1 MLKRAEGQSGRPT
14 TDRFSDA
21 EAKRLAP
28 YFTNLDT
35 PVFGL
40 KLPQEVAGALFSR
53 YSRSTKGLRRV
64 FLDEFLGDPDLGLEE
79 LLHGDPAKAGQETA
93 LKKAR
98 EFYDRVLVGYG
109 DDSVAQL
116 GGAHLACENIS
127 NVAAKLIEDSRIG
140 IAPLEKSTRY
150 VRFDQK
156 DERGEYLFFQE
167 PRIME
172 SPHRDEYLRVMRLL
186 FETYSSQMD
195 LVIQFVR
202 DLLPIE
208 AVEVRHPQTGEPLS
222 FAEVADD
229 PRLRRWA
236 ESAYRSTV
244 RAHAC
249 DVLRGYLPA
258 ATLTNVGLFGVGQA
272 YEYLLTKLYSHELAE
287 ARDLAAAMHRELNAL
302 IPSFVK
308 RARPSEYLAATAAGV
323 KARAAMVLQGTRPAP
338 AEAVTLVDYDRE
350 AEGKVVTAILYP
362 WSNQSLAT
370 LRESVA
376 RMTAEEQ
383 SAILEE
389 YLSRRRHRRDKPGRA
404 LEHVYYTFDFLGNL
418 GLYRDLQRHRI
429 LTQERQDFTV
439 IHGYDTPPEIQEAA
453 LEPAF
458 ARCMQEAAVLYH
470 RIARDL
476 PREAQYVVP
485 FAYRIRWYMKL
496 NLREA
501 VHIAEL
507 RTMAQGHPDYRAIC
521 QTMWR
526 QIEAVH
532 PTLARYARFID
543 WKTYRLGR
551 LQSEMRTEY
560 KRSTLGE
567 PQEG

>member
-1 MLKRAEGQSGRPT
+1 MIETFAEE
-14 TDRFSDA
+14 
-21 EAKRLAP
+21 EARRLGP
-28 YFTNLDT
+28 YFTNLDA

-53 YSRSTKGLRRV
+53 YSRSTKGLRRT
-64 FLDEFLGDPDLGLEE
+64 FLDEFLGDPDLALQE
-79 LLHGDPAKAGQETA
+79 LLPTEALAASQETA
-93 LKKAR
+93 LRKAR

-116 GGAHLACENIS
+116 GGAHLACEQVS
-127 NVAAKLIEDSRIG
+127 NVAAKLVEDSRIG

-156 DERGEYLFFQE
+156 DEQGEYLFYRE
-167 PRIME
+167 PRLMA
-172 SPHRDEYLRVMRLL
+172 SAHRDEYLRVMRLL
-186 FETYSSQMD
+186 FDTYASQVEPM
-195 LVIQFVR
+195 IRFVR
-202 DLLPIE
+202 GLLPIE
-208 AVEVRHPQTGEPLS
+208 AAEVRHPQTGEPLTY
-222 FAEVADD
+222 AETASDA
-229 PRLRRWA
+229 RLRKWA

-272 YEYLLTKLYSHELAE
+272 YEYLLTKLYSHDLTE
-287 ARDLAAAMHRELNAL
+287 ARELAAAMHGELNKL

-308 RARPSEYLAATAAGV
+308 RARASEYLTATASA
-323 KARAAMVLQGTRPAP
+323 ARAQAARVLPETTPAR
-338 AEAVTLVDYDRE
+338 AEAVTLVDCDRE
-350 AEGKVVTAILYP
+350 AEEKIVAAILYP
-362 WSNQSLAT
+362 WSRQPLAA
-370 LRESVA
+370 LRQAVGQMPS
-376 RMTAEEQ
+376 EER
-383 SAILEE
+383 SRLVED
-389 YLSRRRHRRDKPGRA
+389 YLGRRRHRRDKPGRA
-404 LEHVYYTFDFLGNL
+404 FEQVYYTFDFLGNL

-439 IHGYDTPPEIQEAA
+439 IHGFDTPPEIREAG

-458 ARCMQEAAVLYH
+458 ARCMEAAADLYH
-470 RIARDL
+470 RVSQDL

-485 FAYRIRWYMKL
+485 FAYRVRWYMKL

-521 QTMWR
+521 QAMWR

-532 PTLARYARFID
+532 PTLARYAKFID
-543 WKTYRLGR
+543 WNTYRLGR
-551 LQSEMRTEY
+551 LQSELRTEY
-560 KRSTLGE
+560 KRSALAE
-567 PQEG
+567 DPSQ